1 MKKLLLS
8 TAVCGLA
15 FAAAPAFA
23 EPGGVDLTVGGY
35 YKGYLSFVDQDERRD
50 DNAGASTTD
59 ESRSIHEFDWLQD
72 TEIHF
77 GGEYTLDNGL
87 TVGAWVEGEADGGDN
102 FNIPESYAYF
112 SGAWGRINA
121 GAEDGAVY
129 LLQVVAPS
137 ADDDFDSL
145 RQDVSGVNYNV
156 AQDDDTDGSNAVN
169 GILGEI
175 ADDDWSDAAN
185 ELLYSSTSFGDDI
198 RVNTTFNLSTRSDIL
213 TFDYDNDISGSSS
226 KLTYLSPVLN
236 GFQIGASWTPDVSY
250 ASSVGNRRDD
260 GTDGYGD
267 TWEIAGRYEGT
278 FNAVTVALGAG
289 YAFSNLE
296 NDGEYNDNDADVLV
310 YEDENNDGN
319 YDEGV
324 DGVVGRLDDRQAWN
338 AAGALTYGP
347 VGGGVAYVHD
357 DIGVDGEADRDTWVF
372 GLDYTTG
379 PFKLGA
385 SWLTQTQEIFIGDM
399 DTNRYTGGV
408 IYTYGPGMTFRGSV
422 SYIDHDLPASDDLAT
437 TGEEDFDATTVMV
450 GTQINF

>member
-23 EPGGVDLTVGGY
+23 EPGGVDLSVGGY
-35 YKGYLSFVDQDERRD
+35 YKGYLSFVDQDDRRD
-50 DNAGASTTD
+50 DTSGSSTD

-72 TEIHF
+72 TEVHF
-77 GGEYTLDNGL
+77 GGETTLDNGL
-87 TVGAWVEGEADGGDN
+87 TVGAWIEGTADGGDS
-102 FNIPESYAYF
+102 FTVPESYAYF

-121 GAEDGAVY
+121 GSEDGAVY

-145 RQDVSGVNYNV
+145 RQNVSGVNYNV
-156 AQDDDTDGSNAVN
+156 AQDDDTTGTNLTN

-175 ADDDWSDAAN
+175 ADGTWSDTAN
-185 ELLYSSTSFGDDI
+185 ELLFDDPGAVGDI
-198 RVNTTFNLSTRSDIL
+198 RVNTVFDPNDLDIL
-213 TFDYDNDISGSSS
+213 TFDYDNDVSGSNS

-236 GFQIGASWTPDVSY
+236 GFQVGASWTPDISY
-250 ASSVGNRRDD
+250 ANSVGNRRDD
-260 GTDGYGD
+260 DVASYGN

-278 FNAVTVALGAG
+278 FDAVTVTLGAG
-289 YAFSNLE
+289 YAFSSLE
-296 NDGEYNDNDADVLV
+296 NEGVGPDAGVLV
-310 YEDENNDGN
+310 YNDQNGDGN
-319 YDEGV
+319 YDNGV
-324 DGVVGRLDDRQAWN
+324 DAVLGRLDDRQAWN
-338 AAGALTYGP
+338 AAGALTYGAF
-347 VGGGVAYVHD
+347 GGGVAYVHD
-357 DIGVDGEADRDTWVF
+357 DLGIDGDANRDTWVF

-385 SWLTQTQEIFIGDM
+385 SWLTQSQEIFIGDM

-408 IYTYGPGMTFRGSV
+408 VYTYGPGMTFRGSV
-422 SYIDHDLPASDDLAT
+422 SYIDHDLPASDTLAST
-437 TGEEDFDATTVMV
+437 SEADFNATTVMI

>member
-8 TAVCGLA
+8 TAVCGLI

-35 YKGYLSFVDQDERRD
+35 YKGYLSYVSQDERRD
-50 DNAGASTTD
+50 DNDGASTTD
-59 ESRSIHEFDWLQD
+59 ESRSIHQFDWLQD
-72 TEIHF
+72 TEVHF

-87 TVGAWVEGEADGGDN
+87 TVGAWIEGEADGGDS
-102 FNIPESYAYF
+102 FRVPESYAYF

-121 GAEDGAVY
+121 GSEDGAVY

-145 RQDVSGVNYNV
+145 RQNVSGVNYNV

-169 GILGEI
+169 GILGEM
-175 ADDDWSDAAN
+175 ADNTWSDAAN

-198 RVNTTFNLSTRSDIL
+198 RVNTTFDVNDLDLL

-250 ASSVGNRRDD
+250 ANSTGNRRDD
-260 GTDGYGD
+260 GVGLYGD
-267 TWEIAGRYEGT
+267 TWELAGRYEGT
-278 FNAVTVALGAG
+278 FNAVTVTLGAG

-296 NDGEYNDNDADVLV
+296 NDGEYNGDNADVLV

-324 DGVVGRLDDRQAWN
+324 DGVLGRLDDRQAWN
-338 AAGALTYGP
+338 AAGALTYGAF
-347 VGGGVAYVHD
+347 GGGVAYVHD
-357 DIGVDGEADRDTWVF
+357 DLGVDGKADRDTWVF

-422 SYIDHDLPASDDLAT
+422 SYIDHDLPRSDDLAS
-437 TGEEDFDATTVMV
+437 TGEEDFNATTVMI